1 MEIIHK
7 GKDIAKCSK
16 CKCVMAYDITDVK
29 KDRIETYPSSFFLS
43 KVSWRDADYIYCPNC
58 GNKIITKIYDY

>member
-1 MEIIHK
+1 
-7 GKDIAKCSK
+7 
-16 CKCVMAYDITDVK
+16 MAYDMTDVK
-29 KDRIETYPSSFFLS
+29 NDRMEIHPSSFFLS